1 MLKNLTI
8 RKPSRRVCIGILAV
22 CVIAGIVLGKT
33 NMFSRHTA
41 KLASAPV
48 EIQAI
53 RAVAQDTPVTS
64 EFVGKV
70 VSKNDLTIMSKVS
83 GNITQ
88 KMVKGGDIVQAGQP
102 LFQIDDKQYQSAIR
116 AAQGTLMKD
125 KATLYNTQRDLARY
139 EMLGRE
145 NAVPQQMVDSYESQE
160 EEQEN
165 VVETDEANLQEAQ
178 QNAQDTVIVS
188 PVDGQIHVD
197 DLSIGQFVS
206 AGSTAMA
213 TVSSLDPIW
222 VQYSISENEYIKLS
236 DSGKQPLPDS
246 FKTNLKLILSDGST
260 YPLTGSVEEVD
271 KGISDTTG
279 TMTFKASFDNPQHF
293 LVPGMFAKIVATGE
307 VRYGAILIPQQSV
320 KEILDNS
327 FVYVIG
333 ANDIIETRQ
342 VTLGPKVGNMVI
354 VDKGLQAGEAVTVND
369 VDKVENGASVK
380 PKFITADQLGGK

>member
-380 PKFITADQLGGK
+380 PTFITADQLGGK